1 MFDLTGKS
9 LGKYK
14 VIAFLDRGA
23 MGEVYKGY
31 HTTLNRN
38 VAIKVLSPYLATATD
53 FVERFEREASIVARL
68 RHPHIM
74 QVYDFDELNGLYY
87 MIMEFIGGPTL
98 KAEINKRN
106 DNRRPFTFQ
115 EVGHIT
121 DALAA
126 ALDYAHARGVVHRD
140 IKPANVMFD
149 AEGQIIL
156 TDFGIVHIV
165 GDARPQEAGMM
176 IGTPAYASP
185 EQNSGL
191 PVSGASDVYSLG
203 VLLYEL
209 VTGQLPFRGA
219 DILNIVRQHI
229 ESPVPHPRQFR
240 KDMPAELEQALLHA
254 LQKDPAQRPQKAS
267 HLAHDIRLAIGAPTE
282 RIFSSFKL
290 ASLTPS
296 HSTEWTDSVNLAGSN
311 ADVTVIASPLSAQ
324 GELIGSSGPYRGL
337 FAFREEDAKFFFG
350 REDFTEHLLELV
362 KQQPLVAVVGSS
374 GSGKSSVVYAGL
386 VAALR
391 HEKNWVIENFR
402 PNSDPFQAVA
412 GALVPLLEKDLAP
425 LERPAAVSR
434 LSRALQEGQRRL
446 YELIDQAIAAQPGG
460 TRLLLIADQFEELFT
475 LCTNAEIRG
484 QFMNELVEAI
494 DIQKFRDAQTF
505 SLVLTLRADFLGQ
518 ALTHRPFATVL
529 QDADVKL
536 GPMSRQDLVRAIANP
551 AKRLGVTFEPGL
563 VVRIVNDVGQEP
575 GNLPLLEFALA
586 SLWGQR
592 DGNQM
597 THQAYEQIGG
607 VAGALA
613 RHANEVYAHLT
624 PQEQEIA
631 RRAFA
636 QMVQPGDGTEDT
648 RRVATR
654 NELTEDEWQLVQKLA
669 GERLVVTG
677 VNDASQETV
686 EVVHEAL
693 IRSWDLLRQWMAADR
708 DYRAWQE
715 RLRAAMNQW
724 QASGQDE
731 GALLRGAPLQQ
742 ALEWAGSGTL
752 VLSTAEQS
760 FINLSHEAVER
771 VEQEKEAQRQRELE
785 QARALSESRR
795 RQVQVVRIASI
806 GLAFLLLI
814 ALFAATFAFW
824 QRGVAQTN
832 ATEAEIQATAAF
844 VAQVTAVANEQIAA
858 TRAVEAGNA
867 QATAEAERL
876 EAENQRGQAETA
888 RSQAEVARAEA
899 ERERAEAI
907 RQGQIALAQSLV
919 SLSLARVEQNNDRQ
933 LATLLAIEAAR
944 LNEEAQ
950 GNLAWYVDSA
960 LRPAVSQSF
969 FNATLTDHTGE
980 VRTVAFAPDGRWL
993 ASGAADSTVRLW
1005 PLDDPAAEPI
1015 VLTGHNAPV
1024 LAVAFSPDGQIVA
1037 SGGEDGTIRL
1047 WEMANL
1053 FQPPR
1058 LLVGQDGVVLS
1069 LAIAADG
1076 RLAASGQDGTVRLWE
1091 LANPTAAPTTLLAEE
1106 QPILGL
1112 TFSPDGQT
1120 LALAGDNRTVRLLD
1134 LTANSLQTIG
1144 QHDSSVIAVAFS
1156 ADQTRLASTSV
1167 DNTVRVWNL
1176 AVPADS
1182 PLVFE
1187 GHTSRVRGVVF
1198 LPDGRRLVSAGDDNT
1213 LRVWDMDNPGTPGRV
1228 LPGHELR
1235 VRALA
1240 LSPDGLT
1247 IASASDDQTIRLWH
1261 AEAPPGADRALTGH
1275 DASVLA
1281 VAFAPDGMT
1290 MFTSGADNNVRLW
1303 GTADFAPQ
1311 AVLSGHTGRLRA
1323 LALAPMGRLLAS
1335 GGDDST
1341 IRLWN
1346 LDDLEAEPVV
1356 LVDHTGSVR
1365 ALRFV
1370 DEGRRLYSAGDD
1382 GVIRLW
1388 DVMNPETA
1396 PTIFATASEALYSLA
1411 LEAGGGRLVAGGE
1424 GQIFIW
1430 DVNGPAT
1437 PIVLEGHAAR
1447 VNDLAFSPDGRLL
1460 ASASEDWTIRLWD
1473 WTNLE
1478 SESALLAGHQ
1488 AGVRGLAFAPDGSQ
1502 LVSTG
1507 QDQNVL
1513 VWDPHNPAAPP
1524 ALLSGHT
1531 AAVIRVA
1538 FAPDQ
1543 SLFAT
1548 VSDDQTIRLWR
1559 PLATLAATGC
1569 QLVRRNLT
1577 LVEWNTF
1584 LGGAMYRPTCPALPT
1599 DS

>member
-1 MFDLTGKS
+1 MTDLTGKS

-23 MGEVYKGY
+23 MGEVYKGH

-38 VAIKVLSPYLATATD
+38 VAIKVLHPHLATTTD

-68 RHPHIM
+68 RQTHIM
-74 QVYDFDELNGLYY
+74 QVYDFDVLDGLYY
-87 MIMEFIGGPTL
+87 MVLEFIGGPTL
-98 KAEINKRN
+98 KTEIRKRR
-106 DNRRPFTFQ
+106 DSGRPFTFQ
-115 EVGHIT
+115 EISHIAT
-121 DALAA
+121 ALAA
-126 ALDYAHARGVVHRD
+126 ALDYAHARGVIHRD

-156 TDFGIVHIV
+156 TDFGIVHIL
-165 GDARPQEAGMM
+165 GDVRPQEEGMI
-176 IGTPAYASP
+176 IGTPSYLSP
-185 EQNSGL
+185 EQGGGQ
-191 PVSGASDVYSLG
+191 PVSTKSDIYSFG

-209 VTGQLPFRGA
+209 LTGQLPFQA
-219 DILNIVRQHI
+219 DDALAVIMQHVQA
-229 ESPVPHPRQFR
+229 PVPFPHRIRP
-240 KDMPAELEQALLHA
+240 DVPVALEDALLQALE
-254 LQKDPAQRPQKAS
+254 KDPARRPQKAS
-267 HLAHDIRLAIGAPTE
+267 YLARDIQQAIGATTE
-282 RIFSSFKL
+282 QIFAAFSL
-290 ASLTPS
+290 ASLTPA
-296 HSTEWTDSVNLAGSN
+296 HATEWTDSGLTGAES
-311 ADVTVIASPLSAQ
+311 DVTLIEPALSDQ
-324 GELIGSSGPYRGL
+324 TELDSGTGPYRGL
-337 FAFREEDAKFFFG
+337 FAFREEDARFFFG
-350 REDFTEHLLELV
+350 REDFSERLLELV

-391 HEKNWVIENFR
+391 REGGWIIQDFR
-402 PNSDPFQAVA
+402 PSSNPFQSIA
-412 GALVPLLEKDLAP
+412 GALVPLLEKGLAP
-425 LERPAAVSR
+425 TERPAAVNR
-434 LSRALQEGQRRL
+434 LSQSLQEGQQRL
-446 YELIDQAIAAQPGG
+446 YEVINQVTAAQPAG
-460 TRLLLIADQFEELFT
+460 TRLLLVADQFEELFT
-475 LCTNAEIRG
+475 LCEDDDIRG
-484 QFMNELVEAI
+484 RFLDELAEAV
-494 DIQKFRDAQTF
+494 DIQKFLDVQTF

-518 ALTHRPFATVL
+518 ALTHRPFAGVL
-529 QDADVKL
+529 QGADVKL

-592 DGNQM
+592 DGQQM
-597 THQAYEQIGG
+597 SHQAYEQIGG

-624 PQEQEIA
+624 PEKQRVA
-631 RRAFA
+631 RRAFV
-636 QMVQPGDGTEDT
+636 QMVRPGEGTEDT

-654 NELTEDEWQLVQKLA
+654 HELTDEEWQLAQKLA
-669 GERLVVTG
+669 DERLVVTS
-677 VNDASQETV
+677 VNDAGEETV

-724 QASGQDE
+724 QASGHDE

-742 ALEWAGSGTL
+742 ALEWAHSDTL

-760 FINLSHEAVER
+760 FIQLSREAVAR

-785 QARALSESRR
+785 QAQALSESRR
-795 RQVQVVRIASI
+795 RQVQVVRLASI
-806 GLAFLLLI
+806 GLGFLLLL
-814 ALFAATFAFW
+814 AVVAATFAFW
-824 QRGVAQTN
+824 QRSAAQAS
-832 ATEAEIQATAAF
+832 ATEAELQATVAF
-844 VAQVTAVANEQIAA
+844 IAQVTAVANEQIAA

-876 EAENQRGQAETA
+876 EADNQRGQAEAA
-888 RSQAEVARAEA
+888 RSEA
-899 ERERAEAI
+899 QQERAEAV

-919 SLSLARVEQNNDRQ
+919 SLSLARIEQNNDRQ

-960 LRPAVSQSF
+960 LRPAVSQPF
-969 FNATLTDHTGE
+969 FNAILTGHTGE
-980 VRTVAFAPDGRWL
+980 VRAVTFSPYGLWL
-993 ASGAADSTVRLW
+993 ASGATDTTVLLW
-1005 PLDDPAAEPI
+1005 PLDDPATEPI
-1015 VLTGHNAPV
+1015 VLVGHTAPV
-1024 LAVAFSPDGQIVA
+1024 LAVAFSPDGQAVV

-1047 WEMANL
+1047 WNL
-1053 FQPPR
+1053 ADLDQPPR
-1058 LLVGQDGVVLS
+1058 LLVGQEGNVLS
-1069 LAIAADG
+1069 LSISPDG
-1076 RLAASGQDGTVRLWE
+1076 RLAASSQDGAVRLWE
-1091 LANPTAAPTTLLAEE
+1091 LANPTATPIILLEE
-1106 QPILGL
+1106 ERPILDL

-1120 LALAGDNRTVRLLD
+1120 LALAGDDSTVKLLD
-1134 LTANSLQTIG
+1134 LATNSIRTLG
-1144 QHDSSVIAVAFS
+1144 QHDSSVLAIAFA
-1156 ADQTRLASTSV
+1156 ADQTRLATASA
-1167 DNTVRVWNL
+1167 DFTVRVWDL
-1176 AVPADS
+1176 ATPAGS
-1182 PLVFE
+1182 PLEFV

-1198 LPDGRRLVSAGDDNT
+1198 LPDGRRLVSGGDDNT
-1213 LRVWDMDNPGTPGRV
+1213 LRVWDMDNPGAPGRV
-1228 LPGHELR
+1228 LPGHEVR
-1235 VRALA
+1235 VRALQ
-1240 LSPDGLT
+1240 LSPDGLR
-1247 IASASDDQTIRLWH
+1247 IASASDDQTIRLWR
-1261 AEAPPGADRALTGH
+1261 AETPPDSDRILTGH

-1281 VAFAPDGMT
+1281 VAFAPDGAT

-1303 GTADFAPQ
+1303 DTADFTQ
-1311 AVLSGHTGRLRA
+1311 KAVLSGHAGRVRA
-1323 LALAPMGRLLAS
+1323 LALAPTGRLLAS

-1365 ALRFV
+1365 MLRFV

-1382 GVIRLW
+1382 GAIRLW

-1396 PTIFATASEALYSLA
+1396 PAILATVDEALFSLTLA
-1411 LEAGGGRLVAGGE
+1411 ADGERLVAGGE
-1424 GQIFIW
+1424 GRIFIW
-1430 DVNGPAT
+1430 EVNDPAAA
-1437 PIVLEGHAAR
+1437 PVVLEGHTAR
-1447 VNDLAFSPDGRLL
+1447 VNDLVFSPDGRLL

-1478 SESALLAGHQ
+1478 SGSVLLAGHQ
-1488 AGVRGLAFAPDGSQ
+1488 AGARGLAFAPDGSQ

-1513 VWDPHNPAAPP
+1513 VWDPHNPGAPP
-1524 ALLSGHT
+1524 AVLSGHT

-1538 FAPDQ
+1538 FTPDQ

-1559 PLATLAATGC
+1559 PLDALVATGC
-1569 QLVRRNLT
+1569 QLVRRNMTLT
-1577 LVEWNTF
+1577 EWNTF
-1584 LGGAMYRPTCPALPT
+1584 LGGAPYRATCPDLPAG
-1599 DS
+1599 S